1 MRGWAA
7 RYEGATNFDVSK
19 ETALF
24 RKSLATAFLLAA
36 QRGQTTRQQ
45 NPLFWNLRNAF
56 VKADVRGVMKELRYS
71 FESHIMRNR
80 IDPTI
85 NELHHDIADL
95 RYPYEWY
102 PAARALQ
109 RTVHLHVGP
118 TNSGKTYHALKALE
132 SARTGVY
139 AGPLRLLAHEIYTRF
154 QAKNIPCAL
163 ITGEEQRIPEGVDT
177 YFSSC
182 TVEMAPLNSMVD
194 VAVIDE
200 IQMISD
206 EMRGWAW
213 SQAVMGLQAKE
224 LHLCG
229 EERSVELLE
238 DLCRRMGDK
247 VIVHRYQRLNALHT
261 MNDSLKGDFKK
272 LQKGDCVVAF
282 TRVGLHKLKTGIE
295 EATGRRC
302 AIVYGSLPPET
313 RAHQAALFNDPDN
326 DYDYLVASDAIGMGL
341 NLEIKRVIFES
352 ASKFDGA
359 TWRHL
364 TIPEIKQI
372 GGRAGRFRTA
382 NKANDEATSS
392 QSLRSGSDA
401 TLSFPGSAT
410 TLSGVT
416 TFPAPQAPPVPRGI
430 STPGFVTTIDD
441 EDLVTV
447 KTAFAKEAPPL
458 RTAGIQAPPFIV
470 ERFASHFPPKTPF
483 AFILSR
489 LREKSRLS
497 ERFHLCDCEEQIEIA
512 ELIERYPL
520 TTADRI
526 IFTAAPVS
534 LNDPGGP
541 DTLRAFVEC
550 VAYHKS
556 GHLCDIPEVDLEIL
570 ELDRYKAGLTDSEFL
585 RRLERLHTSVTLY
598 LWLSYR
604 YEGVFQSQH
613 LAFHVKELVEAKIA
627 QHLEGLSYLPAAR
640 KLAIASR
647 RQKAERHSQLAEQLL
662 GENESLPEHNEG
674 PGRWEEEGHEE
685 PLGIDELEEGRE
697 VKHRGMTG

>member
-1 MRGWAA
+1 MPS
-7 RYEGATNFDVSK
+7 YTLSFDLKK
-19 ETALF
+19 ETDLF
-24 RKSLATAFLLAA
+24 RKSLATAFLLASKHG
-36 QRGQTTRQQ
+36 RTSRQQ

-56 VKADVRGVMKELRYS
+56 VKADERGVTKELKYS
-71 FESHIMRNR
+71 FESHVMRNE
-80 IDPTI
+80 IEPSI
-85 NELHHDIADL
+85 NELHHDIGDL

-102 PAARALQ
+102 PGARALQ

-154 QAKNIPCAL
+154 QAKKIPCAL
-163 ITGEEQRIPEGVDT
+163 VTGEEQRIPEGVGT
-177 YFSSC
+177 YFQSC
-182 TVEMAPLNSMVD
+182 TVEMAPLGEIVD

-213 SQAVMGLQAKE
+213 SQALMGIQAKE

-247 VIVHRYQRLNALHT
+247 VVVHRYERLNALHT
-261 MNDSLKGDFKK
+261 MDESLGGDFKK

-282 TRVGLHKLKTGIE
+282 TRVGLHGLKKGVE
-295 EATGRRC
+295 EATGRKC

-313 RAHQAALFNDPDN
+313 RAHQAALFNDPTN
-326 DYDYLVASDAIGMGL
+326 DYDFLVASDAIGMGL

-382 NKANDEATSS
+382 NNANQEASPPQISSPKPAGSLYGGLLSTS
-392 QSLRSGSDA
+392 A
-401 TLSFPGSAT
+401 SAT
-410 TLSGVT
+410 T
-416 TFPAPQAPPVPRGI
+416 FIAEAKPQMPKGI
-430 STPGFVTTIDD
+430 STPGYVTAVLD
-441 EDLVTV
+441 EDLHTI
-447 KTAFAKEAPPL
+447 KTAFSKEAPPL
-458 RTAGIQAPPFIV
+458 RTAGLAAPPFIV
-470 ERFASHFPPKTPF
+470 ERFASHFPPGTPF

-489 LREKSRLS
+489 LREKCRLS
-497 ERFHLCDCEEQIEIA
+497 ERFHLCDSEEQIEIA
-512 ELIERYPL
+512 ELIEPYPL

-534 LNDPGGP
+534 LHDPAGP
-541 DTLRAFVEC
+541 ATLQAFVEC

-556 GHLCDIPEVDLEIL
+556 GHLCDIPEVDLEVL
-570 ELDRYKAGLTDSEFL
+570 QMDRHQAGMTETEFL
-585 RRLERLHTSVTLY
+585 RRLERLHMSIGLY

-613 LAFHVKELVEAKIA
+613 LAFHVKELVEARIA
-627 QHLEGLSYLPAAR
+627 QHLEGLSYLPSKH
-640 KLAIASR
+640 KLSMAKR
-647 RQKAERHSQLAEQLL
+647 RLKADKHTQLAEQFIE
-662 GENESLPEHNEG
+662 ENESVPEHNEG
-674 PGRWEEEGHEE
+674 PGIWEQDGHEE
-685 PLGIDELEEGRE
+685 PLGVDELDSEADNEG
-697 VKHRGMTG
+697 KASSG